1 MRPVK
6 DILVRSWPRVS
17 KEECAFYHTMDL
29 PSGRVDGQWDLRG
42 RLKEYIGNTDV
53 SGKRVLD
60 YGCASGF
67 LTFEMERMGAKE
79 VVSFDADTSERIA
92 FLPIQDHPFTTQPT
106 QWRVDTNNYLT
117 RLKNSYWFAHHDLK
131 SSAAC
136 YYGDAYQLPTELG
149 GFDVVVVS
157 QILIHL
163 RDPISAIGAAAS
175 VCDDILVITE
185 GMDRSEEKI
194 GRFHASAAGGGPPYI
209 WWQLSV
215 GMVKEVVQMCGFEV
229 VSLEFANYSCVEH
242 EYVTGEL
249 EIATLVAR
257 RVAKDLTKLPT

>member
-6 DILVRSWPRVS
+6 DHLERSWPVVS
-17 KEECAFYHTMDL
+17 KEECLFYHTMDL

-42 RLKEYIGNTDV
+42 RIADYIGHVDV

-67 LTFEMERMGAKE
+67 LSFEMEKTGAIE
-79 VVSFDADTSERIA
+79 VVSFDADTAERIA
-92 FLPIQDHPFTTQPT
+92 FLPVVDHPYNLKPS
-106 QWRVDTNNYLT
+106 QWRVETNNYLT
-117 RLKNSYWFAHHDLK
+117 RLKNTYWFAHQAL
-131 SSAAC
+131 SSNASC
-136 YYGDAYQLPTELG
+136 YYGDAYDLPSDLG

-163 RDPISAIGAAAS
+163 RDPITAIGAAAS
-175 VCDDILVITE
+175 LCDDILVISE

-194 GRFHASAAGGGPPYI
+194 GRFHASAAGGSPPYI
-209 WWQLSV
+209 WWQLSI
-215 GMVKEVVQMCGFEV
+215 GMVKEVVRMCGFDV
-229 VSLEFANYSCVEH
+229 LSVEFSEYSCVDH

-249 EIATLVAR
+249 EIGTLVAR
-257 RVAKDLTKLPT
+257 RRA